1 MKIILAGGT
10 GYIGHILTEF
20 YKNSAREII
29 ILSRH
34 SRPAVG
40 NVRTVSWDG
49 KTLGDWAQELEGAD
63 MLINLNGKN
72 VNCRYT
78 EKNKK
83 ELIDSRIN
91 SVLALGEAIQTLRR
105 PPALWIQSA
114 SATIYRDAQDKLM
127 TEEDG
132 LYGIGFSEMICR
144 RWERAFNE
152 LKTPQTRKVMLRIS
166 FVLGRREGALPRLI
180 NLAKLGVGGKQ
191 GHGRQYVSWLHERD
205 MAGVVEWVRV
215 HPAITGVIN
224 CTAPQPVTNKDF
236 MKQLRGEVKRPF
248 GLPLPQ
254 WLLEFGA
261 FIIRTETELVLKNR
275 KVYPQRLLDNGFVF
289 EFPDLKSALVDL
301 CQREEI
307 S

>member
-1 MKIILAGGT
+1 
-10 GYIGHILTEF
+10 
-20 YKNSAREII
+20 
-29 ILSRH
+29 
-34 SRPAVG
+34 
-40 NVRTVSWDG
+40 
-49 KTLGDWAQELEGAD
+49 
-63 MLINLNGKN
+63 ML
-72 VNCRYT
+72 V
-78 EKNKK
+78 
-83 ELIDSRIN
+83 
-91 SVLALGEAIQTLRR
+91 LGEAIQTLRR

-114 SATIYRDAQDKLM
+114 SATIYRDSQDKLM
-127 TEEDG
+127 TERDSI
-132 LYGIGFSEMICR
+132 YGIGFSEMICR
-144 RWERAFNE
+144 RWERAFTE
-152 LKTPQTRKVMLRIS
+152 LKTPQTRKVILRIS
-166 FVLGRREGALPRLI
+166 FVLGRRDGPLPRLI

-205 MAGVVEWVRV
+205 MAGVVEWVRL

-236 MKQLRGEVKRPF
+236 MKLLRDEFRRPF

-254 WLLEFGA
+254 WFLEFGA
-261 FIIRTETELVLKNR
+261 FIIRTETELVLKSR